1 MVFVVLFMM
10 VSFVGVIGFVSL
22 VGVGGVLLEE
32 ELRLTI
38 VRTTGTAIRAR
49 ITKATK
55 IIQHIF
61 YIVKVLLFL
70 MIYAFA
76 ALLTT

>member
-1 MVFVVLFMM
+1 MM
-10 VSFVGVIGFVSL
+10 VSFVGVIGFVSLAGVVSL

-49 ITKATK
+49 ITKATNM
-55 IIQHIF
+55 IQHIF
-61 YIVKVLLFL
+61 YIIKVLLFL